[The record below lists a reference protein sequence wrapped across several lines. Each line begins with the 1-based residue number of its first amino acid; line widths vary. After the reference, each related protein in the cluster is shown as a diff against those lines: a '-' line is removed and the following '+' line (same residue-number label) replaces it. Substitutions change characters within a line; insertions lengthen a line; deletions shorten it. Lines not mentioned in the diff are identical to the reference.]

1 LTLRELLWMADGHAC
16 DRWQRTA
23 ALCAVIANANRSKKQ
38 RVFQITDFL
47 PKTMRPTTIQPDE
60 PDRQGLAMVRA
71 ALEAGR
77 K

>member
-1 LTLRELLWMADGHAC
+1 MADGHAR
-16 DRWQRTA
+16 DRWHRTA
-23 ALCAVIANANRSKKQ
+23 ALCAVIANSNRSKKQ

-47 PKTMRPTTIQPDE
+47 PKTMRPRPTQPDE

-77 K
+77 GK